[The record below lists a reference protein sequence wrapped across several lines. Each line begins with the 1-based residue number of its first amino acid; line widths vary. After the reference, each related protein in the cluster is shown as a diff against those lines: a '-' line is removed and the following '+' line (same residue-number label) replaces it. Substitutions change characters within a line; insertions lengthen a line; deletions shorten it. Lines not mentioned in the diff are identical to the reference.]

1 MEVFADIGEMRRP
14 RELQLGSVGVVGEG
28 GAVDV
33 CLDNLVDGR
42 DEGGKV
48 GGLSGRGGLNEAV
61 RNRKCIGVWEGGD
74 DGGGG
79 GVDVR
84 GGIEKAG
91 ARDGARAF
99 ACCG

>member
-1 MEVFADIGEMRRP
+1 VKVFADIGEVRWP
-14 RELQLGSVGVVGEG
+14 SELQLGCVGVVREG

-33 CLDNLVDGR
+33 CLYYKIDSR
-42 DEGGKV
+42 DERGEV
-48 GGLSGRGGLNEAV
+48 RGLSGRGCLDEAV
-61 RNRKCIGVWEGGD
+61 GNRKWFGVWEGGD